1 MYYPGIDLH
10 KDESHVAVLDDD
22 AEVVEEIRVANA
34 NLDEVAEEYAGAKAA
49 LEATSNYYTVYDTL
63 DEHLDVVVAD
73 PTQTKAIGYASN
85 YYTVYDT
92 LDEHLDVVV
101 ADPTQTKA
109 IGYAEV
115 KNDRLDAKLL
125 AQLRRAGM
133 IAESYVP
140 SEEFR
145 ERRALVRGRKRLVEK
160 RTDFKN
166 EDHAVLDKH
175 GITYDWDPFSV
186 NGREILAGEDFSLG
200 VIGDQLM
207 ESFLSIID
215 ELTAQIEELEPLIEE
230 TAASLEETQ
239 LLMTIPGVS
248 FYSSLLITSE
258 IGETDR
264 FDKAKQVVSYAG
276 LNPVVR
282 ESGDSRTEGSISKC
296 GSGDLRWIL
305 VQCVQTAVHRCNDPY
320 LGRFYAR
327 LKQRKNHQI
336 AIVATARKLLVSIF
350 HMLEREEVYDPP
362 EVSA

>member
-1 MYYPGIDLH
+1 MYYLGIDLH
-10 KDESHVAVLDDD
+10 KDDSRVAVLDDD
-22 AEVVEEIRVANA
+22 GEVVEEARVQNA
-34 NLDEVAEEYAGAKAA
+34 SLEAIAEEYAGSQAA
-49 LEATSNYYTVYDTL
+49 IEAT
-63 DEHLDVVVAD
+63 
-73 PTQTKAIGYASN
+73 GN

-140 SEEFR
+140 PEELR
-145 ERRALVRGRKRLVEK
+145 ERRALVRARKRLVEK

-166 EDHAVLDKH
+166 EVHAVLDKQ
-175 GITYDWDPFSV
+175 GISYDWDPFSV
-186 NGREILAGEDFSLG
+186 EGREILAGEDLALG
-200 VIGDQLM
+200 PVADQLM
-207 ESFLSIID
+207 ESFLSVVD
-215 ELTAQIEELEPLIEE
+215 ELTAQIEELEEMIEE
-230 TAASLEETQ
+230 TAASLEATQ

-258 IGETDR
+258 IGEIER
-264 FDKAKQVVSYAG
+264 FDRAEEVVSYAG

-282 ESGDSRTEGSISKC
+282 ESGDSRTEGGISKR

-305 VQCVQTAVHRCNDPY
+305 VQCVQTAVHRCDDPY
-320 LGRFYAR
+320 LGRFYGR
-327 LKQRKNHQI
+327 LKERKNHQI

-350 HMLEREEVYDPP
+350 HMLKRKEVYDPP
-362 EVSA
+362 GVSS